1 MGRVLSFFRLLAGLT
16 YMAIAGG
23 LFFAV
28 CLVLLPSRKLR
39 IGATNVFGHVTG
51 RVCLWLTGTTVKTD
65 AVEKMKKVFPAIYVS
80 NHASITDI
88 WIAIMCCPTFTCG
101 VAKKEIVRYPFF
113 GQLYWI
119 SGHLRV
125 DRGNK
130 LSAMRSLKRTGEMV
144 REQGLG
150 IWIWA
155 EGTRSQDGKL
165 QPLKK
170 GFAHLAM
177 ATRLPIVPVVVKGAH
192 KGWRKHEM
200 LFQKSVVEVEVLDP
214 IPTDDWNSKNLDAKL
229 AHIHGLMNA
238 ALPEDQRGPAMEVK
252 PPRVR
257 PNRAAA
263 AAAAA
268 GTEAAKDESAVLA
281 PAVEPLSEAAL

>member
-1 MGRVLSFFRLLAGLT
+1 MARVLSFFRLLTGLA
-16 YMAIAGG
+16 YMAVAGG

-39 IGATNVFGHVTG
+39 IAATNVFGHVTG
-51 RVCLWLTGTTVKTD
+51 RVCLWLTGTSVKTD
-65 AVEKMKKVFPAIYVS
+65 AVEQMKKLHPAIYVS
-80 NHASITDI
+80 NHTSITDI
-88 WIAIMCCPTFTCG
+88 WIAIMVCPTFTCG

-155 EGTRSQDGKL
+155 EGTRSPDGKL
-165 QPLKK
+165 MPLKK

-177 ATRLPIVPVVVKGAH
+177 ATKLPVVPVVVKGAH

-200 LFQKSVVEVEVLDP
+200 LFSKSTVEVEVLAP
-214 IPTDDWNSKNLDAKL
+214 IPTDDWTSKNLDERL
-229 AHIHGLMNA
+229 AHVHGVMNA
-238 ALPEDQRGPAMEVK
+238 ALPEDQRGPPMVVV
-252 PPRVR
+252 PRRVR
-257 PNRAAA
+257 PAKAAALAAA
-263 AAAAA
+263 AASAATADGVDDTAAIPAAA
-268 GTEAAKDESAVLA
+268 EAV
-281 PAVEPLSEAAL
+281 